1 MSMINSKDKGFTLIE
16 LLVVITIIGILA
28 AIALPNYIKAKDKAR
43 EAEVK
48 ANVHTIQIALER
60 YATDHSGQYPKM
72 IWGGDEKA
80 WSTIPG
86 IGCRTM
92 YDGHVPYDPDADNQ
106 GTNGTAIPPFDP
118 LIHLGYMNS
127 YPRNAFLNDGEG
139 ISTIVRWTAP
149 SPCVLGDGD
158 PRFGFNGEM
167 MGNIVEDPRYLWY
180 RNRTNAIRLSRVKNC
195 FLDEADEYYVGMVNS
210 RTPANPFYAM
220 GGLPEWLRFQS
231 DVSQGVATSDLES
244 GVTLKAY
251 WPGEFFYR
259 SGGSFLFPQNFL
271 VDTGVDPGLNLIWEF
286 YYTRIDRYF
295 LGGFGSMRTDG
306 ADVVRLTDVNG
317 NAINNM
323 TGYQGGGNYEPH
335 PTYTRTSTT
344 PITFSSPELFG
355 GGEKGKMP
363 YFPYLDPATADW
375 LYGAP
380 DGYRDGVIIA
390 LTSGTDKAGNF

>member
-1 MSMINSKDKGFTLIE
+1 MINTKDRGFTLIE

-48 ANVHTIQIALER
+48 SNVHTIQIALER

-72 IWGGDEKA
+72 IWGGDEKS
-80 WSTIPG
+80 WSTVPN
-86 IGCRTM
+86 IGNRTM
-92 YDGHVPYDPDADNQ
+92 WEHDPYDPTSDN
-106 GTNGTAIPPFDP
+106 NAAAHPPFDP
-118 LIHLGYMNS
+118 LVHLGYMNS
-127 YPRNAFLNDGEG
+127 YPKNAFLNDGEG
-139 ISTIVRWTAP
+139 LSTIVRWTAP

-167 MGNIVEDPRYLWY
+167 MGNIIEDPRYLWY
-180 RNRTNAIRLSRVKNC
+180 LNRNRQLRESRVGNC
-195 FLDEADEYYVGMVNS
+195 FLEEADTWYVGMINN

-220 GGLPEWLRFQS
+220 GGIPEWERFTS
-231 DVSQGVATSDLES
+231 DVSSGVATSDLES

-271 VDTGVDPGLNLIWEF
+271 VDTGTDPGLDMIWEF
-286 YYTRIDRYF
+286 NLTRIDRYF

-306 ADVVRLTDVNG
+306 YDVVRLTDING
-317 NAINNM
+317 AAINNM
-323 TGYQGGGNYEPH
+323 QGYVSGQYYEPH
-335 PTYTRTSTT
+335 PNYARTESTQ
-344 PITFSSPELFG
+344 IRFASPELFG
-355 GGEKGKMP
+355 GGEFGKMP
-363 YFPYLDPATADW
+363 YFPYLDPVTQDW

-390 LTSGTDKAGNF
+390 LTCGTDAAGDF

>member
-1 MSMINSKDKGFTLIE
+1 MYNSRDRGFTLIE

-72 IWGGDEKA
+72 IWGGDEKG

-86 IGCRTM
+86 VGCRTM
-92 YDGHVPYDPDADNQ
+92 WDGHVPYDPNTDN
-106 GTNGTAIPPFDP
+106 NATAIPPFDP

-127 YPRNAFLNDGEG
+127 YPRCAFLNDGEG
-139 ISTIVRWTAP
+139 LSTIVRWTAP
-149 SPCVLGDGD
+149 SPCEVGDGD
-158 PRFGFNGEM
+158 PRFGYNGEI
-167 MGNIVEDPRYLWY
+167 MGNIIEDPRYLWY
-180 RNRTNAIRLSRVKNC
+180 MNRNGQIRESRIGNC
-195 FLDEADEYYVGMVNS
+195 FLEQAAQYYVGMINN

-220 GGLPEWLRFQS
+220 GGIPEWQRFQQDTNS
-231 DVSQGVATSDLES
+231 GYAISDLNS

-259 SGGSFLFPQNFL
+259 SGGSFLFPQNFITT
-271 VDTGVDPGLNLIWEF
+271 VGPDPQLNIIWKF
-286 YYTRIDRYF
+286 KYSRIDRYF

-306 ADVVRLTDVNG
+306 ADLVRLTDVNG

-323 TGYQGGGNYEPH
+323 TGYQGGGTYEPH
-335 PTYTRTSTT
+335 PNYPRTRST
-344 PITFSSPELFG
+344 PVLFSSPELFG

-363 YFPYLDPATADW
+363 YFPYLDPATGDW

-380 DGYRDGVIIA
+380 DGYRDGIIIA
-390 LTSGTDKAGNF
+390 LTSGTDKSGNW